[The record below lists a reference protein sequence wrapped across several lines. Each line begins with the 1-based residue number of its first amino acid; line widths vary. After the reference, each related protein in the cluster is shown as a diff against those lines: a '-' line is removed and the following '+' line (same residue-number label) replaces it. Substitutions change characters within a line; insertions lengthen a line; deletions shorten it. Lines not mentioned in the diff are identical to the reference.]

1 MTSPLGRAGRWS
13 TEVYLLARGLWFKG
27 SRHVCPCCGWS
38 VRAFTM
44 GGGSFRTRPAGYC
57 PRCNSKARHR
67 RVWLYLQGRSAF
79 GAGPTR
85 LLDVAPHHSLA
96 RALSRQPGVEYV
108 GIDLESGP
116 WVSGIADLTNLPM
129 DEGTFDA
136 VVCVHVLEHIADDIA
151 AMGEIYRVLRPGG
164 WSLINVPFDQR
175 RPTYEDPTITT
186 PGGRRTAFGEATH
199 VRIYGTDLVDRLKSV
214 GFQVEIDHGEGIEAS
229 TSERFGLTSDESVL
243 LCTRPEV
250 GTW

>member
-1 MTSPLGRAGRWS
+1 MTSPSDRAGRRM
-13 TEVYLLARGLWFKG
+13 TEVYLLVRGLWFKG
-27 SRHVCPCCGWS
+27 TRHVCPCCGWS

-44 GGGSFRTRPAGYC
+44 GGGSFRTRRAGYC

-136 VVCVHVLEHIADDIA
+136 VVCVHVLEHIDDDVT
-151 AMGEIYRVLRPGG
+151 AMAEILRVLRPGG
-164 WSLINVPFDQR
+164 WSLINVPLDR
-175 RPTYEDPTITT
+175 GSPTYEDPAITT
-186 PGGRRTAFGEATH
+186 PGGRRAAFGEATH
-199 VRIYGTDLVDRLKSV
+199 VRIYGVDLVDRLRSV
-214 GFQVEIDHGEGIEAS
+214 GFQVEIDHGDAIEPS
-229 TSERFGLTSDESVL
+229 TIERFGLTSDESIL
-243 LCTRPEV
+243 FCTRPEV